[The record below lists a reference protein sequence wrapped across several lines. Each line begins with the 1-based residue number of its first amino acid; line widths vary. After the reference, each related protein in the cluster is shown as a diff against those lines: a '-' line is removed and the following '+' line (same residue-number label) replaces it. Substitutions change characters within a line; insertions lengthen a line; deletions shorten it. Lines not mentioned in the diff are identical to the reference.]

1 MSKPTR
7 LSAKIDQLKI
17 LLLNAEEFADA
28 MNYFLD
34 ELVSD
39 SAFSAAGKPLKDKR
53 IKQRFRGVLQIL
65 KERLNIQSAGPPQ
78 MIATVSLKE
87 YQLSHG
93 AFMLGDR
100 LGMATFYFRDLD
112 MGSGLGVPW
121 APWMAQEK
129 SCLRAFRSMTKL
141 APRRA
146 STRIDPAVATDA
158 RALA

>member
-100 LGMATFYFRDLD
+100 LGMAFYFRDLD
-112 MGSGLGVPW
+112 MGLCALGALDGSGEVVFTRFSVYDQVG
-121 APWMAQEK
+121 AKK
-129 SCLRAFRSMTKL
+129 SFHTDRSG
-141 APRRA
+141 RRH
-146 STRIDPAVATDA
+146 
-158 RALA
+158 

>member
-100 LGMATFYFRDLD
+100 LGMAFYFRDLD
-112 MGSGLGVPW
+112 MGLCALGALDGSGEVV
-121 APWMAQEK
+121 
-129 SCLRAFRSMTKL
+129 FT
-141 APRRA
+141 RRA
-146 STRIDPAVATDA
+146 NASKFPILGR
-158 RALA
+158 L